1 MVPVRALQ
9 YKIRVNTNNTRI
21 MYSNIVLIMHNTTR
35 HLEMSHTK
43 IYFFQANVATRH
55 DILVNLFEAKVAR
68 NVATSTLRAR
78 RRRYTYEGGRGK
90 RAVVCMSETVTRRN
104 VRARVTISTDVNDDT
119 GRKRKRHA
127 DAQLAYNAV
136 TLHKLQK
143 VVVVWYH
150 TPQPFGDG

>member
-1 MVPVRALQ
+1 
-9 YKIRVNTNNTRI
+9 

-78 RRRYTYEGGRGK
+78 PVAPDLEWYWLSLDSSNGYPTVQHTVIPSGYPRYTI
-90 RAVVCMSETVTRRN
+90 A
-104 VRARVTISTDVNDDT
+104 IS
-119 GRKRKRHA
+119 
-127 DAQLAYNAV
+127 
-136 TLHKLQK
+136 
-143 VVVVWYH
+143 
-150 TPQPFGDG
+150 